1 MAFSHPSNSGNVTFN
16 RSTAVNRIQRT
27 RLNGVLNDVPFQ
39 SQYFFSIRKMDLVE
53 SGKFK
58 LGDFMTVGHCSL
70 REFIRPIDSAPAR

>member
-1 MAFSHPSNSGNVTFN
+1 METSPSIGAQ
-16 RSTAVNRIQRT
+16 RSTESRGR

-58 LGDFMTVGHCSL
+58 LVDFMTVGHCSL
-70 REFIRPIDSAPAR
+70 REFIRSIDSAPAR